1 MKLERNIEEGKVTL
15 KYKLKDLCNDG
26 NPEKEF
32 SKTIEGFKKAQL
44 KEYKSQEVYEA
55 SVAGKLFTVDPNK
68 LSELRQALAQQQNPV
83 ALKNGKVLTKN
94 NKGKTIPG
102 ISVNNKAISHGKN
115 STINVAIKKGNYRG
129 VNIVKENGNYV
140 AK

>member
-1 MKLERNIEEGKVTL
+1 M
-15 KYKLKDLCNDG
+15 
-26 NPEKEF
+26 
-32 SKTIEGFKKAQL
+32 
-44 KEYKSQEVYEA
+44 
-55 SVAGKLFTVDPNK
+55 
-68 LSELRQALAQQQNPV
+68 RQALAQQQNPV

-140 AK
+140 AKWKLILKNGEEDTKVFSQVLCPIN